1 MDETTWHAGLL
12 CDEHGESFCPQCK
25 PKSLSKV
32 VYITAGGQAYHRS
45 LHCEALQD
53 GQRLVEKRGGTPDD
67 PTSLSMGA
75 AKVGGRQPCLI
86 CFPPPLAPTKPRN
99 TSRPQNSGATP
110 SRKTVPKKA
119 ATSLPANDTEG
130 APMGGSRSGQQ
141 LWDVAS
147 RELRDA
153 LESAA
158 RLRQTLT
165 YTDAAKAV
173 RCMDLDATSTPLVQ
187 LLCQQ
192 VRKDAANNLPLLS
205 SLVIGRRRNQPGKG
219 FFQFARQFFRFDDNE
234 RFWLAEVEAVYNHYG
249 RRARRRG
256 TETGMTHRVAL
267 ATPQQQRP
275 EDQAAFI
282 MSFFD

>member
-1 MDETTWHAGLL
+1 MDETSWHAGLL

-32 VYITAGGQAYHRS
+32 VYVTSGGQAYHLS
-45 LHCEALQD
+45 LDCEALRD
-53 GQRLVEKRGGTPDD
+53 GQQLVEKRGGTPAD
-67 PTSLSMGA
+67 PTSMSVSA
-75 AKVGGRQPCLI
+75 AKRDGREPCLV
-86 CFPPPLAPTKPRN
+86 CWPSKSTAKPDRSSRPRKSGPPPRREVAPQ
-99 TSRPQNSGATP
+99 SS
-110 SRKTVPKKA
+110 
-119 ATSLPANDTEG
+119 ATSHSSDDTG
-130 APMGGSRSGQQ
+130 AMALGGSRSGQQ

-147 RELRDA
+147 RQLRDA

-158 RLRQTLT
+158 RLGQTLT

-173 RCMDLDATSTPLVQ
+173 RCMDLDATSTPLVH

-192 VRKDAANNLPLLS
+192 VREDAANNLPLLS

-234 RFWLAEVEAVYNHYG
+234 RFWLAEVEAVYSHYG

-267 ATPQQQRP
+267 ATPQEQRP